1 MTEKLY
7 KDFFK
12 DISKTEGSFIYDLDS
27 KELLLSEEL
36 CSIIEDVSV
45 KNYNVKEFFDKFV
58 LIDDYDAVKDNFY
71 KSIKDNNI
79 SLIFDNL
86 KLRDLHGGIHEVTVR
101 GKLFGDK
108 DNLKLLGEVYKR
120 QLFIGDDSLVRL
132 VLNLIP
138 DSILIIDRE
147 KVLFANI
154 PASKMF
160 SYDIPNDMIGKSI
173 FKHIVNHELREA
185 VLSQFKTKEGS
196 VFRLNKESQMISN
209 NNSVIDVEIYFT
221 TIDSDHIMMTI
232 RDIAQRK
239 MLEADKE
246 IKSSRIKEIESNL
259 KLAQEKMISQEK
271 MAGIGQLATGI
282 VHEIFN
288 PLGFVMSNFETLKNY
303 FSDIKGLVDE
313 INRRKEIDKDTLT
326 DILNSH
332 DMDFILEDIDDLFKD
347 VEEGIYRINGIIKNL
362 KKFSRQEK
370 DEFIEYDLNEGIQ
383 STLIVSKNEYKYCAD
398 IVTNLGDIPHIR
410 ANASKINQVLLNMIV
425 NASHAIKARNEAEKG
440 LIIVTTYKENEY
452 VICEIEDSGIGIP
465 KETYERIFEPF
476 YTTKPVGIGT
486 GLGLS
491 ISYDIITKQHMGTI
505 NLESEIGK
513 GTKFTI
519 KLPIGEISGESD
531 IDN

>member
-1 MTEKLY
+1 MAEKLY

-12 DISKTEGSFIYDLDS
+12 AMNKTEGSFIFDLGS

-36 CSIIEDVSV
+36 CSILEDLSV
-45 KNYNVKEFFDKFV
+45 KNYDVKDFFDKFV
-58 LIDDYDAVKDNFY
+58 LIDDYDAIRENFY
-71 KSIKDNNI
+71 KSIENNNI

-86 KLRDLHGGIHEVTVR
+86 KIKDVHGGIHDVTVR

-108 DNLKLLGEVYKR
+108 DNLKLLGEVFKR

-138 DSILIIDRE
+138 DSILILDRE
-147 KVLFANI
+147 KILFANI
-154 PASKMF
+154 PATKLF
-160 SYDIPNDMIGKSI
+160 SYDFPNDMIGKSI
-173 FKHIVNHELREA
+173 FKHIVNPDLKES
-185 VLSQFKTKEGS
+185 VMNQFDLKQDS
-196 VFRLNKESQMISN
+196 IFRSIKESQMINN

-246 IKSSRIKEIESNL
+246 IKTSRIKEIESNL

-303 FSDIKGLVDE
+303 FVDIKGLVDE
-313 INRRKEIDKDTLT
+313 INRIEEIDRDKVTEL
-326 DILNSH
+326 LGKH
-332 DMDFILEDIDDLFKD
+332 DMDFILEDIEDLFKD
-347 VEEGIYRINGIIKNL
+347 VEEGIHRINGIIKNL

-425 NASHAIKARNEAEKG
+425 NASHAIKSRNETEKG
-440 LIIVTTYKENEY
+440 VIIVTTYQDDDY
-452 VICEIEDSGIGIP
+452 VICEIEDTGIGIP

-491 ISYDIITKQHMGTI
+491 ISYDIITKQHLGTI
-505 NLESEIGK
+505 NLESEVGK

-519 KLPIGEISGESD
+519 KLPVGDSFGDSD
-531 IDN
+531 N